1 MHMSDQSRYPS
12 LIAFAGK
19 VDWEGGVYA
28 ALEYGL
34 SADELPEGHPELEA
48 LWREMENKYDEL
60 EELIA
65 KVNGWLPEIG
75 L

>member
-1 MHMSDQSRYPS
+1 
-12 LIAFAGK
+12 LIAFASK

-48 LWREMENKYDEL
+48 IWREMERKYADL
-60 EELIA
+60 EQLIA
-65 KVNGWLPEIG
+65 EANGWLPE
-75 L
+75 